1 MRKVK
6 RFRLLALSMP
16 MFVMFVFLLIMA
28 GSEQEVFQLEKL
40 CEGSLKTAHIPEW
53 GTIRN
58 EVEMKELTI
67 NMFGKE
73 NNFNVDFNKEMVVY
87 LITGNTEES
96 MTCFRMKRIE
106 KKAGFFIICCKK
118 GSCSGKC
125 RPFFQLAR
133 TRKLE
138 GEGIFSF
145 NSRSAADNP

>member
-1 MRKVK
+1 MK

-16 MFVMFVFLLIMA
+16 LLVMFVFLMIMA
-28 GSEQEVFQLEKL
+28 GNEQEVFQLEKL
-40 CEGSLKTAHIPEW
+40 YEGSLKPAHIPQW

-58 EVEMKELTI
+58 EAEMKEFTI
-67 NMFGKE
+67 NMFGE
-73 NNFNVDFNKEMVVY
+73 EDNFKVDFNKEMVVY
-87 LITGNTEES
+87 LITGTTEES

-106 KKAGFFIICCKK
+106 KKAGFFIIFCKK
-118 GSCSGKC
+118 GSCSGTC

-145 NSRSAADNP
+145 NSRSAANNP